1 MCATQIAS
9 AREKN
14 FVAGDCDGD
23 TEMPASGIIERVD
36 HFPSPAAV
44 PA

>member
-1 MCATQIAS
+1 
-9 AREKN
+9 
-14 FVAGDCDGD
+14 VAGDSDSD

-36 HFPSPAAV
+36 YFPSPAAV